1 MTLREYTRATGAGI
15 TAEPKKDPQ
24 ISTISAPDRAQEIIK
39 TYELNREIM
48 LGAKEQIMLD
58 IKAHQHPFT
67 MILFCAEALDR
78 MSGGGDKLYLDI
90 KAAMIDEYG
99 DTIAQRYT
107 DNQEQN

>member
-1 MTLREYTRATGAGI
+1 MSLRSYAQSIGLDVNT
-15 TAEPKKDPQ
+15 EPKKDPQ

-58 IKAHQHPFT
+58 IKEHQNPFT